1 MQLVLRARQLVDKR
15 LRSDDASGAPCQGS
29 VMRQPNPIALLE
41 VLETLK
47 ETELPPSLLPLAHDL
62 RRDGLTAQSGERWR
76 LTETGR
82 AMIQRGNATV
92 H

>member
-1 MQLVLRARQLVDKR
+1 M
-15 LRSDDASGAPCQGS
+15 
-29 VMRQPNPIALLE
+29 LE

-47 ETELPPSLLPLAHDL
+47 ETELPPSLLPLALDL
-62 RRDGLTAQSGERWR
+62 QRDGLTVQTGDVWR

-82 AMIQRGNATV
+82 AMIERGNATI

>member
-1 MQLVLRARQLVDKR
+1 
-15 LRSDDASGAPCQGS
+15 
-29 VMRQPNPIALLE
+29 MRPPNPIALLE

-47 ETELPPSLLPLAHDL
+47 ETELPPSLLPLALDL
-62 RRDGLTAQSGERWR
+62 QRDGLTVQTGDVWR

-82 AMIQRGNATV
+82 AMIERGNATI